1 MITAGLDKR
10 VTACVANHPALSDM
24 AGYKAGPITGYS
36 GLTPMINSASF
47 QGGVDSRNIYPINRT
62 YTIQLILSF

>member
-1 MITAGLDKR
+1 
-10 VTACVANHPALSDM
+10 
-24 AGYKAGPITGYS
+24 
-36 GLTPMINSASF
+36 MINSASF